1 MALQTLPEFTPGQPA
16 GAVDAAL
23 RQALAVADQAHRCAV
38 LWFAEVQRRELYR
51 VLGHASLELYAVH
64 RLSFS
69 RNRFWQFKRLAD
81 DLDRLPSLR
90 EAVADGRVG
99 WTKAQQVARV
109 ATSQTEAAWVERAG
123 QCGRRELAAAVTAE
137 VARVRGVAREVA
149 RGVTHGEAPGMC
161 AGSTACFNDGA
172 GQLAL
177 GLGAPVAGTATSG
190 TVTTAAPSTSMPDT
204 AIPATVALR
213 ADALQVARFEALVER
228 ARKQGRVPAQAGRME
243 LVLAALERLVDGTSD
258 DGGEEAHRARRAP
271 VQIVVHQCPDCA
283 AATVTTAT
291 GERPLAPAQVAALAC
306 DAQVLEPGRPNRA
319 TIPPRVRRAVLA
331 RDRHRCTTPGC
342 GATAFLEVHHMVQ
355 RRRGGSNQA
364 ANLVTLCGRCHAF
377 AHEEAPREAAL
388 APAQVRAKVPDAG
401 GRAAAL
407 APAQVEA

>member
-1 MALQTLPEFTPGQPA
+1 M
-16 GAVDAAL
+16 
-23 RQALAVADQAHRCAV
+23 
-38 LWFAEVQRRELYR
+38 
-51 VLGHASLELYAVH
+51 
-64 RLSFS
+64 
-69 RNRFWQFKRLAD
+69 
-81 DLDRLPSLR
+81 
-90 EAVADGRVG
+90 
-99 WTKAQQVARV
+99 
-109 ATSQTEAAWVERAG
+109 
-123 QCGRRELAAAVTAE
+123 
-137 VARVRGVAREVA
+137 
-149 RGVTHGEAPGMC
+149 
-161 AGSTACFNDGA
+161 
-172 GQLAL
+172 
-177 GLGAPVAGTATSG
+177 
-190 TVTTAAPSTSMPDT
+190 TTAPNASRPDT

-243 LVLAALERLVDGTSD
+243 LVLAALERLVDGASD
-258 DGGEEAHRARRAP
+258 DGGAEAPRAHRAP

-342 GATAFLEVHHMVQ
+342 GATAFLEVHHVVP

-388 APAQVRAKVPDAG
+388 APAQVRAKRRTRVGGRPHLRRRKSRREQARRSTGGGTKVHYALNSSRCRSRFTEATRPARQFVPG
-401 GRAAAL
+401 GGDGISRAAARSAAKTPPIAQTAADTAGPRL
-407 APAQVEA
+407 ADQDFARPANPDYGGAVKRRPSPGSSGGLPSWPFSRSPAWGTRSCVRSAQRSPRK

>member
-16 GAVDAAL
+16 DAVDAAL

-38 LWFAEVQRRELYR
+38 LWFAGVQRRELYR

-64 RLSFS
+64 RLGFS

-90 EAVADGRVG
+90 EAVAEGRVG

-109 ATSQTEAAWVERAG
+109 ASSQTEADWVERAG

-149 RGVTHGEAPGMC
+149 RGNARGDARGVTHGEAPGMC
-161 AGSTACFNDGA
+161 AGSTACLNNNA

-177 GLGAPVAGTATSG
+177 GLGAPVAGTATSV
-190 TVTTAAPSTSMPDT
+190 TATTTAPSPSMPDT
-204 AIPATVALR
+204 AIPATVTLR

-228 ARKQGRVPAQAGRME
+228 ARRQGRVPAQAGRME

-258 DGGEEAHRARRAP
+258 DCGEEAHRAHRAP

-283 AATVTTAT
+283 AATVTTAV
-291 GERPLAPAQVAALAC
+291 GERPLAPAQVAAIAC

-331 RDRHRCTTPGC
+331 RDRHRCATPG
-342 GATAFLEVHHMVQ
+342 
-355 RRRGGSNQA
+355 
-364 ANLVTLCGRCHAF
+364 
-377 AHEEAPREAAL
+377 
-388 APAQVRAKVPDAG
+388 
-401 GRAAAL
+401 
-407 APAQVEA
+407 